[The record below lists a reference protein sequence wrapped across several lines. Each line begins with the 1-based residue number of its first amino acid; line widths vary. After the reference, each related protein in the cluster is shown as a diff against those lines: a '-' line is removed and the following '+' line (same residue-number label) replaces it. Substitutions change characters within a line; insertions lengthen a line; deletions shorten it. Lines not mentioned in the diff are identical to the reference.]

1 MTTKRWT
8 AISIAI
14 GIFILSF
21 IISDLTLKVNPTG
34 KSDNGV
40 MNTATTFL
48 GKKGL
53 NEWVVSEGNQKERIA
68 LIEVNGT
75 IIADQ
80 ANSLLDTSGYSH
92 ASFMEQ
98 LETLKSDE
106 SVKGILLSVN
116 SPGGGTYESAQIK
129 DKIDELQKTTKIPLY
144 ASMGNVAASG
154 GYYIAASAD
163 KIFASEETLTG
174 SIGVIMSSLN
184 LSELYE
190 KIGIEDNTVKSG
202 QFKDIGSTSKKMT
215 KEDQLILQSLVDDS
229 YNRFVDVVAK
239 GRGKDV
245 SEVKALADGRIY
257 DGAQAKENGLVDQIG
272 YYEDALEALKKDY
285 QIEDAEVFQYS
296 TGSLSFKSFLTSKVS
311 QLVSKKNTTEGL
323 VTELYKQLSDVQS
336 PRMMYLYGGE

>member
-40 MNTATTFL
+40 MNTATAFL
-48 GKKGL
+48 GKQGL
-53 NEWVVSEGNQKERIA
+53 NEQVVSEGNQKERIA

-75 IIADQ
+75 IIANQ
-80 ANSLLDTSGYSH
+80 ANSFLDTPGYNH
-92 ASFMEQ
+92 ISFMEQ
-98 LETLKSDE
+98 LETIKSDE

-144 ASMGNVAASG
+144 VSMGNVAASG

-184 LSELYE
+184 LSELYK
-190 KIGIEDNTVKSG
+190 KIGIEDSTIKSG
-202 QFKDIGSTSKKMT
+202 QYKDIGSTSKKMT

-245 SEVKALADGRIY
+245 SEVKTLADGRIY

-296 TGSLSFKSFLTSKVS
+296 TGSLSFNSFLTSKVS